1 MEQKTWHCPV
11 CGQDFTGPE
20 PPSPC
25 PVCGA
30 PAGVFTSVDAPA
42 PRQWR
47 CLVCGQVFEGP
58 QPPVPCPVCGAGEQA
73 FVPEGAPEAA
83 FRRDTDEHFVLI
95 GGGAAS
101 LECAKAIR
109 SRNHT
114 ARITMVCGEPELPYN
129 RPALSDV
136 LADGLSLQSIL
147 LHEADW
153 YREQHIETLVGVQA
167 TAIHRQ
173 ERRVV
178 LSTGESLTY
187 DKLLLATGSR
197 AFVPVKTG
205 EESMPL
211 YVLRSYGDCSR
222 VAAAAAAHKQ
232 AVLVGG
238 GILGIEAAVALCDR
252 GVQVTV
258 VEFAP
263 RILAA
268 QADEAASAL
277 VQRRL
282 ESRGIAVRCGVSVQQ
297 VSRQEVLLSDGSTVD
312 ASFVLVAAG
321 VRAETGLA
329 AACGLEVQR
338 GILVDETMRTADPA
352 IYAAGDCAEYQGRP
366 GGLWSTATA
375 QGQAAGAHMAGDAEA
390 AYTVLPPATVF
401 EGAGAA
407 LFSCG
412 AVSGTRLQSL
422 TYEDVFSG
430 IYKRVLLEDG
440 HTVGVILYGD
450 TAAAGDAI
458 GLVARKAPGAE
469 AVPLLIKG

>member
-30 PAGVFTSVDAPA
+30 PASVFTCVEALR
-42 PRQWR
+42 PRQWL
-47 CLVCGQVFEGP
+47 CLVCGQVFEGN

-73 FVPEGAPEAA
+73 FVPEGATEAG
-83 FRRDTDEHFVLI
+83 FRRDTDEQFVLI
-95 GGGAAS
+95 GGGAAA

-114 ARITMVCGEPELPYN
+114 ARIIMVCGEPVPPYN

-136 LADGLSLQSIL
+136 LADGLSLRSIL
-147 LHEADW
+147 LQEEGW
-153 YREQHIETLVGVQA
+153 YREQAIELLVGVEA
-167 TAIHRQ
+167 TAIDRQ
-173 ERRVV
+173 ARRVE
-178 LSTGESLTY
+178 LSNGDALIY

-205 EESMPL
+205 GESMPL
-211 YVLRSYGDCSR
+211 FVLRSYEDCSR
-222 VAAAAAAHKQ
+222 VAEAAKQ
-232 AVLVGG
+232 ATRAVVVGG
-238 GILGIEAAVALCDR
+238 GILGIEAAVALRER

-268 QADEAASAL
+268 QADEAAGSL

-282 ESRGIAVRCGVSVQQ
+282 ESRGIQLRCGVSVQQ
-297 VSRQEVLLSDGSTVD
+297 VSRREVLLTDGSSVD
-312 ASFVLVAAG
+312 SDFVLVAAG
-321 VRAETGLA
+321 VRSETSLA
-329 AACGLEVQR
+329 AACGLDVGR
-338 GILVDETMRTADPA
+338 GILVDESLCTSDQA
-352 IYAAGDCAEYQGRP
+352 IYAAGDCAEYQGKT

-375 QGQAAGAHMAGDAEA
+375 QGQAAGAHMAGDTDAP
-390 AYTVLPPATVF
+390 YSPLPPATVF
-401 EGAGAA
+401 EGAGAS

-412 AVSGTRLQSL
+412 AVNGARLQSM
-422 TYEDVFSG
+422 TYEDGFSG

-440 HTVGVILYGD
+440 HTVGVVFYGD
-450 TAAAGDAI
+450 TAGAGDAI
-458 GLVARKAPGAE
+458 GLISRRAPARE
-469 AVPLLIKG
+469 AAPLLVK